1 MLASSGGAGLTVLTG
16 CSSAFGYSG
25 RHCSGWGQ
33 AALARAVDSWGGLR
47 LNSGG
52 VQSEANSLEAMVRA
66 AAVLRRQNRMSEALD
81 TYRRLLARWPGHGDS
96 WFNLALLQ
104 RRLGFFE
111 DALLAYQRAIDA
123 GVSRPEEAHLNRAVI
138 YTDHLAL
145 HAAAELELRRAISL
159 NPAFLPALLNLANL
173 CEDLGRRA
181 EAAALYERLLS
192 QDPLYYEALAR
203 LGNLLPPGEATAA
216 FVPRLERAL
225 ADPGASAADRASLG
239 FALGRALD
247 ALGEYPRAFRAYEHA
262 NRASRA
268 SVAPEVSRYDRAGHT
283 EFIDRLIDAGP
294 AVAADDVTEAPQPVF
309 VCGMFRSGSTLA
321 EQLLA
326 AQPGVASAGEFDFI
340 PRLVSG
346 ELAPY
351 PEAHAGLSRER
362 LTSIAAAYRAQ
373 LARLA
378 PGAAYVID
386 KRPDNFLY
394 IGLIKR
400 LFPRAKI
407 IHTRRDALD
416 NCLSIY
422 FLHLDQRMSYALDLL
437 DIGHY
442 FREYRR
448 LMAHWRALYADDIFD
463 FDYDE
468 LVRGPQETL
477 RRAAKFLGNA
487 WDPQGPVAVPPGRA
501 IKTASVWQVREPLYR
516 SSSGRAR
523 NYAQELQDLRLY
535 LAAPA

>member
-1 MLASSGGAGLTVLTG
+1 ML
-16 CSSAFGYSG
+16 
-25 RHCSGWGQ
+25 
-33 AALARAVDSWGGLR
+33 
-47 LNSGG
+47 
-52 VQSEANSLEAMVRA
+52 RA
-66 AAVLRRQNRMSEALD
+66 AAVLQRQNRISEAVD
-81 TYRRLLARWPGHGDS
+81 TYRVLLARWPGHGDS

-104 RRLGFFE
+104 RRLGRFQ
-111 DALLAYQRAIDA
+111 DALLAYQRAIEA

-173 CEDLGRRA
+173 CEDLGQRD
-181 EAAALYERLLS
+181 EALSLYERILS
-192 QDPLYYEALAR
+192 QDPHFFEALAR
-203 LGNLLPPGEATAA
+203 LANLLPPGEALAA
-216 FVPRLERAL
+216 FVPRLEGAL
-225 ADPGASAADRASLG
+225 SDPAASSADRASLG

-247 ALGEYPRAFRAYEHA
+247 ALGEYARAFRAYADA

-268 SVAPEVSRYDRAGHT
+268 SVPPQLARYDRLRHAN
-283 EFIDRLIDAGP
+283 FIDRLI
-294 AVAADDVTEAPQPVF
+294 AAPTAAQGLPGDCAQTPEPIF

-326 AQPGVASAGEFDFI
+326 TRAGVAAAGELDFL
-340 PRLVSG
+340 PRLIG
-346 ELAPY
+346 AELAPY
-351 PEAHAGLSRER
+351 PESLAS
-362 LTSIAAAYRAQ
+362 LTEQRVAALAAAYRAE
-373 LARLA
+373 LARLS
-378 PGAAYVID
+378 PGATHVID
-386 KRPDNFLY
+386 KRPDNFLH

-407 IHTRRDALD
+407 IHTTRDALD

-422 FLHLDQRMSYALDLL
+422 FLHLDQSMSYALDLL

-448 LMAHWRALYADDIFD
+448 LMAHWRALFPGDIFD
-463 FDYDE
+463 FDYDA
-468 LVRGPQETL
+468 LVQEPQEVL
-477 RRAAKFLGNA
+477 RRAGEFLGIRSSEPA
-487 WDPQGPVAVPPGRA
+487 PVAAGRA

-523 NYAQELQDLRLY
+523 HYAQELQELRRY
-535 LAAPA
+535 LSFAPST